1 MAAKSITA
9 AAAGG
14 CAEGW
19 SAELKLA
26 GGNGST
32 DELLAWRSASGL
44 AIAGGLIF
52 STAAAAETDRED
64 VGGRD
69 SASATTL
76 ELPAVCLRSE
86 VNSAKKER
94 CLCCRFDHGGETRV
108 MAETKGL

>member
-1 MAAKSITA
+1 M
-9 AAAGG
+9 
-14 CAEGW
+14 
-19 SAELKLA
+19 
-26 GGNGST
+26 

-52 STAAAAETDRED
+52 TTTTAAETDPED

-76 ELPAVCLRSE
+76 ELPDVCLRSE

-94 CLCCRFDHGGETRV
+94 CLCCRFDHDGETRV